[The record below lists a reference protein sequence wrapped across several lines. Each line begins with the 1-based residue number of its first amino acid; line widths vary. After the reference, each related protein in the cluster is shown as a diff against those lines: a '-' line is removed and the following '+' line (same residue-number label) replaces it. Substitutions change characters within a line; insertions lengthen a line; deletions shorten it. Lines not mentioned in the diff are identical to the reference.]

1 MSPLTTMT
9 RSIALPAAA
18 LVFWAAVGSPVVAQ
32 GGTRIKNTPPGL
44 RAEITLS
51 LTSDGA
57 WCWFGDPRAV
67 DYHGKHRRTYLGWVN
82 RRGDVKVGF
91 FDQDTYRIER
101 TTVHERLNADDHAS
115 PALVIRPD
123 GRIMVFYTAHSKSK
137 IPMYVAL
144 SKRPEDIREWEPRRP
159 ITTNTL
165 GKSGFCYPNP
175 IQLANEKHRL
185 YLFWRGGNFKPTYST
200 SDDGVTWTPARTF
213 IAGRAGDRGN
223 RPYCKF
229 ATDGKDRFDVAF
241 TTGHPR
247 NEPENAIYY
256 ASYRSGVLRRA
267 DGTKIK
273 TLDDGPLT
281 YEEVDRVYAGKKHGR
296 AWIWDVAI
304 DAEGHPVIVYTALP
318 WERAHRYRYARWD
331 GEKWADH
338 EICPAG
344 GWFPKTPRGEREPE
358 PHYSG
363 GVVLD
368 PSRPSVVYL
377 SRPRNGVF
385 EIERWHTSDHGLTW
399 KSESITRGSSRH
411 NVRPVV
417 SRKADQVFDCR
428 LFWMYG
434 DYVHYL
440 NFRTGIRA
448 PCFAGEIQA
457 RALVAQR
464 PPDAE
469 MTLAA
474 MRKVCD
480 WQLARLRA
488 GEKWKG
494 STGWIRGAFLTGLMA
509 TWRATGDARYYHAA
523 VGLSEANGWRL
534 GKRLRHADDHCVGQT
549 YAELYEA
556 SKDPRRISALR
567 ERFDRLMANPK
578 PGRVDW
584 WWCDA
589 LFMAPPALA
598 RLSALTGERKY
609 LDFMNT
615 MWWDCTE
622 FLYDKEQHLYY
633 RDKRFFDA
641 KEPNGESVFW
651 SRGNGWVMGGTV
663 RVLQYMPEDDPHREK
678 YVQLH
683 REMAARIASM
693 QPEDGLWRSSLLD
706 PKSQPLGET
715 SGSGFYCFALAS
727 GINQGLLE
735 DEEYRPV
742 VLKAWRSLLA
752 CVHPDGKLGYVQR
765 VADRPADLSRD
776 DTQEYGVGA
785 FLLAGEQ
792 VLKLLGHPAPKPVAP
807 DASGG
812 QDQSRR
818 AFGRH
823 VSERMDD
830 FAWENDRIAFRMYG
844 PALQATGEISSG
856 IDVWVKSTRRLVID
870 KWYKQNDYHHDHGE
884 GLDYY
889 KVGPSRG
896 CGGIGIWD
904 GEQLHVSKNWTEFKV
919 LENGPD
925 KVVFELTYAPWK
937 AGDRTVREVKRIT
950 LAAGSNLNRIESRL
964 ESDPPGALIV
974 GIGIT
979 DRGGEGGRVWTD
991 RKRGILAYW
1000 EPAHPEHGHVACGVI
1015 VDPTRLVDI
1024 RRAVGHHLVLVK
1036 VEPGEPLV
1044 YHAGAGWSK
1053 SGDFKDA
1060 ESWIEYL
1067 KGFESRK

>member
-1 MSPLTTMT
+1 MNRSMVLVAALFLAPAIASPSFGQ
-9 RSIALPAAA
+9 RGGPKRPPEVLPAEH
-18 LVFWAAVGSPVVAQ
+18 LV
-32 GGTRIKNTPPGL
+32 
-44 RAEITLS
+44 S

-57 WCWFGDPRAV
+57 WCWFADPRAI
-67 DYHGKHRRTYLGWVN
+67 DYHGKHRRTYLGWVS
-82 RRGDVKVGF
+82 RRGDVQVGF
-91 FDQDTYRIER
+91 FDQDNYRIER
-101 TTVHERLNADDHAS
+101 TTLHERLNADDHAS

-123 GRIMVFYTAHSKSK
+123 GRLMVFYTAHSKSK

-144 SKRPEDIREWEPRRP
+144 SKRPEDIREWEPRRE
-159 ITTNTL
+159 ITTNTP

-175 IQLANEKHRL
+175 IQLSDEKHRL
-185 YLFWRGGNFKPTYST
+185 YLFWRGGDFKPTYST
-200 SDDGVTWTPARTF
+200 SADGVTWAPARTF
-213 IAGRAGDRGN
+213 IAGRAGDGGN

-229 ATDGKDRFDVAF
+229 ATNGKDRFDVAF

-247 NEPENAIYY
+247 NESENAIYY
-256 ASYRSGVLRRA
+256 ASYRDGALYRA

-273 TLDDGPLT
+273 ALGDGPLT
-281 YEEVDRVYAGKKHGR
+281 YEEADCVYDGKQHGR

-304 DAEGHPVIVYTALP
+304 DGKGRPVIVYAALP
-318 WERAHRYRYARWD
+318 EETDHRYRYARWD
-331 GEKWADH
+331 GQKWVDN
-338 EICPAG
+338 EICAAG
-344 GWFPKTPRGEREPE
+344 GWFPKTPRGKREPE

-363 GVVLD
+363 GAVLD
-368 PSRPSVVYL
+368 SSDPAWVIL

-385 EIERWHTSDHGLTW
+385 EIESWMTGKGREWSCFP
-399 KSESITRGSSRH
+399 ITEGSSRH

-417 SRKADQVFDCR
+417 SRGLGPSDSSV
-428 LFWMYG
+428 FWMHG
-434 DYVHYL
+434 DYVHYVK
-440 NFRTGIRA
+440 FRTGIKTRLNA
-448 PCFAGEIQA
+448 AGLQA
-457 RALVAQR
+457 RELKAA
-464 PPDAE
+464 PPPGVP

-480 WQLARLRA
+480 WQLARLQD

-494 STGWIRGAFLTGLMA
+494 STDWVRGAFLTGLMA
-509 TWRATGDARYYHAA
+509 TWRATGDAKYYRAA

-549 YAELYEA
+549 YSELYEA
-556 SKDPRRISALR
+556 REDPRRIAALR
-567 ERFDRLMANPK
+567 ERFDQLMADPK

-622 FLYDKEQHLYY
+622 FLYDKKQHLYY

-641 KEPNGESVFW
+641 KEPNGKSVFW

-663 RVLQYMPEDDPHREK
+663 RVLQYMPEDYPHREK
-678 YVQLH
+678 HVRLYQD
-683 REMAARIASM
+683 MAAEIASI
-693 QPEDGLWRSSLLD
+693 QPENGLWRSSLLD
-706 PKSQPLGET
+706 PNSQPLGET

-727 GINQGLLE
+727 GINQGLL
-735 DEEYRPV
+735 DAAKYRPV

-765 VADRPADLSRD
+765 VGDRPADLSRD

-792 VLKLLGHPAPKPVAP
+792 VLKLHGYLAADARVAP
-807 DASGG
+807 TPPVEGEP
-812 QDQSRR
+812 QEQPRR

-823 VSERMDD
+823 VPERMDD

-870 KWYKQNDYHHDHGE
+870 KWYKKDDYHHDHGE

-904 GEQLHVSKNWTEFKV
+904 GKELHVSKNWTRFKV
-919 LENGPD
+919 LQNGPD

-937 AGDRTVREVKRIT
+937 AGDREVREVKRIT
-950 LAAGSNLNRIESRL
+950 LEAGSNLNRIESTL
-964 ESDPPGALIV
+964 ESDKPGELIV

-1000 EPAHPEHGHVACGVI
+1000 EPADPQHGHVGCGVI
-1015 VDPTRLVDI
+1015 VDPSRLVDI

-1036 VEPGEPLV
+1036 VEPGKPLV

-1060 ESWIEYL
+1060 DTWIEYL
-1067 KGFESRK
+1067 KGFESRKWKN